1 MGLFIMSSN
10 LVEQCFMDFDNILCE
25 NFEGPVAGSIDEDLD
40 GLAKGFNTAVN
51 NIKKGGQ
58 PTGEASLINS
68 ISKVKNLNWLQRKQV
83 ELEDKLHKY
92 ELQAKSDQTGT
103 FKKIWIKIKSFIVK
117 IIQLIT
123 KALAKAHRFVKN
135 RYLGYKIKKQ
145 TKVVAKKHGMDLG
158 NNPLF

>member
-10 LVEQCFMDFDNILCE
+10 LVEQCFTDFNNILCE
-25 NFEGPVAGSIDEDLD
+25 NIEGSIDEDLD

-83 ELEDKLHKY
+83 ELEAKLEKY
-92 ELQAKSDQTGT
+92 EQKVKSDKTGT
-103 FKKIWIKIKSFIVK
+103 FSKIWTRLKAFIVK
-117 IIQLIT
+117 VIHAIV
-123 KALAKAHRFVKN
+123 KAINKAHGWIKN
-135 RYLGYKIKKQ
+135 KK
-145 TKVVAKKHGMDLG
+145 K
-158 NNPLF
+158 

>member
-10 LVEQCFMDFDNILCE
+10 LVEQCFMDFNNILCE
-25 NFEGPVAGSIDEDLD
+25 NVEGPVAGRIDEDLD

-83 ELEDKLHKY
+83 ELEAKLEKY
-92 ELQAKSDQTGT
+92 EQKVKSDKTGT
-103 FKKIWIKIKSFIVK
+103 FSKIWTRLKAFIVK
-117 IIQLIT
+117 VIHAIV
-123 KALAKAHRFVKN
+123 KAINKAHAW
-135 RYLGYKIKKQ
+135 IKK
-145 TKVVAKKHGMDLG
+145 KVGK
-158 NNPLF
+158 

>member
-10 LVEQCFMDFDNILCE
+10 LVEQCCMDFNNILCE
-25 NFEGPVAGSIDEDLD
+25 NLEGPVAGSIVEDLD

-83 ELEDKLHKY
+83 DLEAKLEKYDKKV
-92 ELQAKSDQTGT
+92 KSDKTGT
-103 FKKIWIKIKSFIVK
+103 FSKIWTRLKAFIVK
-117 IIQLIT
+117 VIHAIV
-123 KALAKAHRFVKN
+123 KAINKAH
-135 RYLGYKIKKQ
+135 GWIKK
-145 TKVVAKKHGMDLG
+145 KVGK
-158 NNPLF
+158 